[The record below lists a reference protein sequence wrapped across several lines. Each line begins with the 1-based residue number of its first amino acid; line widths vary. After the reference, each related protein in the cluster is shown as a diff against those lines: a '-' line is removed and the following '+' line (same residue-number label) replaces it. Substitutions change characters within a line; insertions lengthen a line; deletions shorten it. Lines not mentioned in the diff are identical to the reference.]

1 MNRIKHRALGAA
13 LAVFCMLA
21 TVPPATAQGD
31 AGRDT
36 KKQLQ
41 LDLAAARANRKA
53 LIGANMA
60 LTKAQADAFWPL
72 YDAYEAKMDKL
83 EDRHVAELKAYRQ
96 HYETLTDEDATNKLD
111 EVMAIRRD
119 TLDVQKEFIPKFRA
133 AVSSINTT
141 RFFQIDSKL
150 NAMIQCHIA
159 QIIPLASP
167 GVTTTS
173 E

>member
-1 MNRIKHRALGAA
+1 MGK
-13 LAVFCMLA
+13 
-21 TVPPATAQGD
+21 
-31 AGRDT
+31 
-36 KKQLQ
+36 
-41 LDLAAARANRKA
+41 
-53 LIGANMA
+53 
-60 LTKAQADAFWPL
+60 
-72 YDAYEAKMDKL
+72 
-83 EDRHVAELKAYRQ
+83 LKAYRQ

-119 TLDVQKEFIPKFRA
+119 GLDVQKQFIPKFRA

-141 RFFQIDSKL
+141 RFFQIDNKL